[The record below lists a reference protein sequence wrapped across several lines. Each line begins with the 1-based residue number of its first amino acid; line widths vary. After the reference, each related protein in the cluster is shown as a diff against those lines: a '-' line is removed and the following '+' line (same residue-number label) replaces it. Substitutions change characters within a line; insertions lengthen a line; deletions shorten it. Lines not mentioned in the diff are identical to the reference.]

1 MIDRDQ
7 AITIARD
14 RATALGWAFSEPLEI
29 IVRRGWFGGT
39 SRFEIETNT
48 GKRGTKARFVI
59 VAKTGEIVSEGHLA
73 R

>member
-1 MIDRDQ
+1 MIDQDQ

-14 RATALGWAFSEPLEI
+14 RAKALGWAFSEPLEI
-29 IVRRGWFGGT
+29 VVRRGWFGGT
-39 SRFEIETNT
+39 SRFEIETNA

-59 VAKTGEIVSEGHLA
+59 DAKSGEIVSEGYLA